1 MLSRYL
7 YFKRSEKGFTL
18 IELLIVVA
26 IIGILAAIAIP
37 NLITAQRRARYSRS
51 AGDSKSVITQA
62 MVVTSDY
69 NLTPCAGLGFCT
81 EDTADIPTFLWEAP
95 FDPDGDPIAVYMAQV
110 RDPWAPA
117 TALTLDYQFRESAC
131 ETAGGPGTI
140 GPGCVVFSAWSVGG
154 DSASAAAW
162 IGDAGITMDD
172 LGNSTIMG
180 CSFGPDTGV
189 VNPC

>member
-7 YFKRSEKGFTL
+7 YLKRSEKGFTL

-69 NLTPCAGLGFCT
+69 NLTPCVGLTFCV
-81 EDTADIPTFLWEAP
+81 EDAEASPDFLWTQP
-95 FDPDGDPIAVYMAQV
+95 PDPNLDPISVYMAQV
-110 RDPWAPA
+110 RDPWAPVGD
-117 TALTLDYQFRESAC
+117 TDYKFMESAC
-131 ETAGGPGTI
+131 DTGVI
-140 GPGCVVFSAWSVGG
+140 GPGCVVFSAWTVGG
-154 DSASAAAW
+154 DSVSAADW
-162 IGDAGITMDD
+162 IGDAAILVDD